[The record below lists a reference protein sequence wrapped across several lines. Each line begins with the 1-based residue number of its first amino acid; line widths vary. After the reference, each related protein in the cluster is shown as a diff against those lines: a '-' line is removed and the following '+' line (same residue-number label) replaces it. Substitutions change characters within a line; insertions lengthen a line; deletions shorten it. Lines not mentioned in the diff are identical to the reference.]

1 MKRSFFTLL
10 QKLRIT
16 RLAAWWNRRRVIILC
31 YHGVTERSQ
40 RHPNDGSGLH
50 IRAARFEAQLN
61 HLRRHYHV
69 ISLAE
74 FINARQ
80 NKVPLPDYS
89 VVITFD
95 DGYRNFLTV
104 ALPRLVARNMHVSI
118 FLITDRIQQD
128 NQSHVNQWRESDDE
142 KYLSWD
148 EVKTLQQ
155 HGVEIGSHTC
165 SHRKL
170 SEIVPV
176 EAEREL
182 SLSHQ
187 TIAAHLSQATMPLAF
202 PYGSYSEAV
211 VAITR
216 KLPYTCALT
225 TDAGTN
231 GDATDL
237 FLLRRNLIGDD
248 DDEAL
253 FAARVSGL
261 TTLFQRARN
270 QFRDFL
276 CDPLRISA
284 GSVLKSPLT
293 QRTQRYAE
301 SRRDSSRS

>member
-1 MKRSFFTLL
+1 MKRSFFSLL

-16 RLAAWWNRRRVIILC
+16 RLAAWWNRQRVVILC
-31 YHGVTERSQ
+31 YHGVTERSN
-40 RHPNDGSGLH
+40 RNPADRFGLH
-50 IRAARFEAQLN
+50 IRADRFETQLN
-61 HLRRHYHV
+61 YLRRHYHV

-74 FINARQ
+74 FVKARQ
-80 NKVPLPDYS
+80 NNAPLPDYS

-95 DGYRNFLTV
+95 DGYRNFLTS

-118 FLITDRIQQD
+118 FLITDRIQSE
-128 NQSHVNQWRESDDE
+128 NQSQRNEWSESDDE
-142 KYLSWD
+142 KFLSWE
-148 EVKTLQQ
+148 EVKTLQH

-182 SLSHQ
+182 SVSHQ
-187 TIAAHLSQATMPLAF
+187 TIAAHLSQANMPLAV

-211 VAITR
+211 IAMTR

-231 GDATDL
+231 GHATDM

-248 DDEAL
+248 DDEAS

-261 TTLFQRARN
+261 TTLFQHARTP
-270 QFRDFL
+270 FRS
-276 CDPLRISA
+276 LR
-284 GSVLKSPLT
+284 LKRQSNHKKAQVPSLNGL
-293 QRTQRYAE
+293 
-301 SRRDSSRS
+301 

>member
-1 MKRSFFTLL
+1 LNLVDPAILSKTNVMKRGFFSLL

-16 RLAAWWNRRRVIILC
+16 RLAAWWNRQRVVILC
-31 YHGVTERSQ
+31 YHGVTERSK
-40 RHPNDGSGLH
+40 RHPSDAHGLH
-50 IRAARFEAQLN
+50 IRADRFEKQLDY
-61 HLRRHYHV
+61 LRRNYKV

-74 FINARQ
+74 FVKACQ
-80 NKVPLPDYS
+80 NKAPLPDYS
-89 VVITFD
+89 VVLTFD
-95 DGYRNFLTV
+95 DGYRNFLTC
-104 ALPRLVARNMHVSI
+104 ALPRLAARNMHVSI
-118 FLITDRIQQD
+118 FLITDRIQSN
-128 NQSHVNQWRESDDE
+128 NQSQLNKWSESDDE
-142 KYLSWD
+142 RFLSWE

-182 SLSHQ
+182 LASHQ
-187 TIAAHLSQATMPLAF
+187 TIAARLSQPTMPLAF
-202 PYGSYSEAV
+202 PYGSYSDATI
-211 VAITR
+211 AMTR

-231 GDATDL
+231 GHATDL

-261 TTLFQRARN
+261 TTLFQRAVSITRGGN
-270 QFRDFL
+270 
-276 CDPLRISA
+276 
-284 GSVLKSPLT
+284 
-293 QRTQRYAE
+293 
-301 SRRDSSRS
+301 

>member
-1 MKRSFFTLL
+1 MGLWAVIRNHVNPVNLAILSKTNVMKRGFFSIL

-16 RLAAWWNRRRVIILC
+16 RLAAWWNRQRVVILC

-40 RHPNDGSGLH
+40 RHPSDRYGLH
-50 IRAARFEAQLN
+50 IRADRFEKQLDY
-61 HLRRHYHV
+61 LRRHYQV
-69 ISLAE
+69 ISLGE
-74 FINARQ
+74 FVKACQ
-80 NKVPLPDYS
+80 NKAQLPDYS

-95 DGYRNFLTV
+95 DGYRNFLTC
-104 ALPRLVARNMHVSI
+104 ALPRLLARNMYVSV
-118 FLITDRIQQD
+118 FLITDRIQSD
-128 NQSHVNQWRESDDE
+128 NRSQLNKWSESDDE
-142 KYLSWD
+142 KFLSWE

-182 SLSHQ
+182 TASHQ
-187 TIAAHLSQATMPLAF
+187 TIAARLSQATMPLAF
-202 PYGSYSEAV
+202 PYGSYSDATI
-211 VAITR
+211 AMTR

-231 GDATDL
+231 GHASDL

-253 FAARVSGL
+253 FAARLSGL
-261 TTLFQRARN
+261 TTLFQRAVSITR
-270 QFRDFL
+270 
-276 CDPLRISA
+276 
-284 GSVLKSPLT
+284 G
-293 QRTQRYAE
+293 
-301 SRRDSSRS
+301 

>member
-1 MKRSFFTLL
+1 MKRSFFSLL
-10 QKLRIT
+10 QRLRIT
-16 RLAAWWNRRRVIILC
+16 RLAAWWNRQRVVILC

-40 RHPNDGSGLH
+40 RHPNDRSGLH
-50 IRAARFEAQLN
+50 VRADRFEAQLN
-61 HLRRHYHV
+61 HLRQHYQV

-74 FINARQ
+74 FVKARQ
-80 NKVPLPDYS
+80 NNVPLPDYS
-89 VVITFD
+89 VVLTFD
-95 DGYRNFLTV
+95 DGYRNFLTS
-104 ALPRLVARNMHVSI
+104 ALPRLAARNMHVSM
-118 FLITDRIQQD
+118 FLITDRIRPE
-128 NQSHVNQWRESDDE
+128 NQSQPGEWRESDDE
-142 KYLSWD
+142 SFLSWE

-187 TIAAHLSQATMPLAF
+187 TIAAHLSQATMPVAF
-202 PYGSYSEAV
+202 PYGSYSDPVIAM
-211 VAITR
+211 TR

-231 GDATDL
+231 GHATDL

-261 TTLFQRARN
+261 ITL
-270 QFRDFL
+270 
-276 CDPLRISA
+276 LR
-284 GSVLKSPLT
+284 GGV
-293 QRTQRYAE
+293 R
-301 SRRDSSRS
+301 

>member
-1 MKRSFFTLL
+1 MKRSLFSLL
-10 QKLRIT
+10 QKLQIT
-16 RLAAWWNRRRVIILC
+16 RLAAWWNRRSVVILC

-40 RHPNDGSGLH
+40 RHPNDRSGLH
-50 IRAARFEAQLN
+50 IRADRFEAQLN
-61 HLRRHYHV
+61 YLRRHYHV

-74 FINARQ
+74 FVKARQ
-80 NKVPLPDYS
+80 HNLPLPDYS

-95 DGYRNFLTV
+95 DGYRNFLTA
-104 ALPRLVARNMHVSI
+104 ALPRLIARNMHVSI
-118 FLITDRIQQD
+118 FLITDRIQPD
-128 NQSHVNQWRESDDE
+128 NQSHVDEWRESDDE
-142 KYLSWD
+142 KYLSWE

-182 SLSHQ
+182 SVSHQ
-187 TIAAHLSQATMPLAF
+187 TIAAHLSEATMPLAF
-202 PYGSYSEAV
+202 PYGSYSDAV
-211 VAITR
+211 IAMTR

-231 GDATDL
+231 GHATDL
-237 FLLRRNLIGDD
+237 HLLRRNLIGDD

-261 TTLFQRARN
+261 TTLLQRARRP
-270 QFRDFL
+270 FRSL
-276 CDPLRISA
+276 L
-284 GSVLKSPLT
+284 LKREEPQNAQVPSLN
-293 QRTQRYAE
+293 RL
-301 SRRDSSRS
+301 

>member
-1 MKRSFFTLL
+1 MKRRLFSLL

-16 RLAAWWNRRRVIILC
+16 RLAAWWNRQRVVILC
-31 YHGVTERSQ
+31 YHGVTERSK
-40 RHPNDGSGLH
+40 RHPSDRYGLH
-50 IRAARFEAQLN
+50 IRADRFEKQLDY
-61 HLRRHYHV
+61 LRRHYQV

-74 FINARQ
+74 FVKACQ

-89 VVITFD
+89 VVLTFD
-95 DGYRNFLTV
+95 DGYRNFLTC

-118 FLITDRIQQD
+118 FLITDRIQSN
-128 NQSHVNQWRESDDE
+128 NQSHHNEWSESDDE
-142 KYLSWD
+142 KFLSWE

-182 SLSHQ
+182 FASHQ
-187 TIAAHLSQATMPLAF
+187 TIATRLSQATMPLAF
-202 PYGSYSEAV
+202 PYGSYSEATI
-211 VAITR
+211 AMTR

-231 GDATDL
+231 DHATDL

-248 DDEAL
+248 DDEVL

-261 TTLFQRARN
+261 TTLFQRA
-270 QFRDFL
+270 L
-276 CDPLRISA
+276 
-284 GSVLKSPLT
+284 GSI
-293 QRTQRYAE
+293 R
-301 SRRDSSRS
+301 